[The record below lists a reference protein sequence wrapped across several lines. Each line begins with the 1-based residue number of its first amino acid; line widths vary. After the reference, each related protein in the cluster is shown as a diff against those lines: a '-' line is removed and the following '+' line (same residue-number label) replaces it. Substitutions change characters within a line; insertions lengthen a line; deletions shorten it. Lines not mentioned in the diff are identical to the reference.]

1 MKNTVGAVLTIG
13 GLIALIYT
21 GINYMNNTESFGF
34 LGADV
39 VVSQGD
45 PVPVVISGVV
55 LLVGI
60 VLLRTKK

>member
-1 MKNTVGAVLTIG
+1 MKKTIGAILTVG
-13 GLIALIYT
+13 GLIALVYT

-45 PVPVVISGVV
+45 PVPVILSAVVLVVGVV
-55 LLVGI
+55 LH
-60 VLLRTKK
+60 RSKT